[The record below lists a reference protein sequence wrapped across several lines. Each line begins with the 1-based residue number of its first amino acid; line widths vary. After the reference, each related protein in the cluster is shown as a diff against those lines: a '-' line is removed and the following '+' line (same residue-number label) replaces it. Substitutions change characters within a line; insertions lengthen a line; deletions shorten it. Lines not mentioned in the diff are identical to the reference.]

1 MRRKLLVG
9 MALVVLVVAGLATYS
24 WAAASEGQTIN
35 ACLNDEGKLRLVTA
49 GTTCKKGETPLT
61 WNTVGPAGAQGAQG
75 PAGPAGAQGPPG
87 ASADD
92 PNAVSGTVAITGKKQ
107 GSFGPITLTGI
118 SHEIVSPRDPASGL
132 PTGKRQHKPI
142 TIVKEWDASTP
153 LLLNALTTNESLT
166 SVLIGLLRNGTQ
178 IATIKLTNASVSNYV
193 SHGLTESW
201 SFTYQKIEWTWV
213 DGGITAQDDWEAPV
227 A

>member
-1 MRRKLLVG
+1 MRSKLLVG
-9 MALVVLVVAGLATYS
+9 MTIVVLAVAGLATYS
-24 WAAASEGQTIN
+24 WAASPDGQTIN
-35 ACLNDEGKLRLVTA
+35 ACLNDDGKLRLVTA
-49 GTTCKKGETPLT
+49 GTACKKAESPLS
-61 WNTVGPAGAQGAQG
+61 WNTVGPAGAQG

-87 ASADD
+87 AAVSD

-107 GSFGPITLTGI
+107 GAFGPITLSGI
-118 SHEIVSPRDPASGL
+118 SHEIVSPRDAASGL

-142 TIVKEWDASTP
+142 TITKEWGPSTP

-166 SVLIGLLRNGTQ
+166 SVLIGLLRDGKP
-178 IATIKLTNASVSNYV
+178 IATVKLTNASVSNYV